1 MRTATDAAGV
11 TAELAAVPAHE
22 RVALV
27 DPRFV
32 GHAHALRLA
41 LTDPRF
47 PAATVRGALTAQPE
61 ARAVLVRAVT
71 AAAATART
79 SDGGAPTAAP
89 APGSA
94 ESPEHVAASTVVPTT
109 VPDRA
114 EETQPPV
121 GSAPGPGADD
131 RSGDAGAPGA
141 AVASGA
147 ADRADA
153 AVHAPDAAHASGEY
167 AESRSRTRPSGAATA
182 LGAAA
187 APTTAGAVGRAT
199 RTDAPGTTAPDRAAG
214 TGVRAGGAAHAAD
227 SFATRSPSESSA
239 EVATMGAANAPN
251 AAAPGEAAHVAS
263 PDRTADG
270 LAAPSRSVAPAEVAA
285 THGAADAHSWV
296 DDIAAALD
304 AGGVA
309 LHRPELGVLVASVPA
324 DALSRAK
331 AQDAVDAVDDER
343 VRLRSAVKAR
353 DGFFTTFCISPYS
366 RYIAR
371 WCARRG
377 LTPNQVTTA
386 SLLTALIAAA
396 CAATG
401 TRPGFVSA
409 GVLLI
414 ASFVLDCTDGQLA
427 RYSLQYSTLGAWL
440 DATFDRAKEYAYYA
454 GLALGAARADGDDVW
469 ALALGAMVLQTCR
482 HVVDFAFN
490 EANHDA
496 TGNTSPTAALS
507 GRLDSVGWT
516 VWVRRMIVLPIGERW
531 AMIAVLT
538 AFTTPRIT
546 FYATLIGCA
555 LAACY
560 TTAGRVLRSLT
571 RRAGRTDRAAR
582 ALAELADSGPLA
594 ELVAKAAPRGASSY
608 LAPVSAALGAT
619 AVLAGAAATGFGS
632 WVPVGCAV
640 LYAVLAGVA
649 VTAPL
654 KGPLDWLV
662 PPLFRAAE
670 YGTILILAA
679 CSEVN
684 GALPAAFGL
693 VAAVAYHHY
702 DTVYRIRGGTGAPP
716 HRLVRAIGGHEGRT
730 VAVTA
735 AAALLHHQNQGFTI
749 ALTALAAALALA
761 VLIESIRF
769 WVSSGAPAVHDESG
783 EPA

>member
-1 MRTATDAAGV
+1 MRTATDAAAV
-11 TAELAAVPAHE
+11 TAQLATVPAHE

-32 GHAHALRLA
+32 GHVHALRLA

-47 PAATVRGALTAQPE
+47 PAAAVRGALSVQPE
-61 ARAVLVRAVT
+61 ARTALARAVT
-71 AAAATART
+71 ATAATARAPGHG
-79 SDGGAPTAAP
+79 SGAPAAP
-89 APGSA
+89 APLGAAGTGTGTAPGTGAVTAVGTPGQVARTGATEAAA
-94 ESPEHVAASTVVPTT
+94 ETDPNAHATAGAVGTAA
-109 VPDRA
+109 PDR
-114 EETQPPV
+114 V
-121 GSAPGPGADD
+121 
-131 RSGDAGAPGA
+131 
-141 AVASGA
+141 
-147 ADRADA
+147 ADA
-153 AVHAPDAAHASGEY
+153 AVRASGEAY
-167 AESRSRTRPSGAATA
+167 APGGTGSGSRTRPSGTATA
-182 LGAAA
+182 
-187 APTTAGAVGRAT
+187 R
-199 RTDAPGTTAPDRAAG
+199 
-214 TGVRAGGAAHAAD
+214 
-227 SFATRSPSESSA
+227 
-239 EVATMGAANAPN
+239 
-251 AAAPGEAAHVAS
+251 
-263 PDRTADG
+263 
-270 LAAPSRSVAPAEVAA
+270 
-285 THGAADAHSWV
+285 GAADAPTADGVTDAHSSV
-296 DDIAAALD
+296 DDLAAALD
-304 AGGVA
+304 AEGVTV
-309 LHRPELGVLVASVPA
+309 HRPELGVLVADVPA
-324 DALSRAK
+324 DAEARA
-331 AQDAVDAVDDER
+331 AACDAVAAVDDER

-353 DGFFTTFCISPYS
+353 DGFFTTYCISPYS

-454 GLALGAARADGDDVW
+454 GLALGAARAGGGGDDVW

-546 FYATLIGCA
+546 FYVLLIGCA

-571 RRAGRTDRAAR
+571 RRAKRTDRAAL
-582 ALAELADSGPLA
+582 ALAELADSGPPA
-594 ELVAKAAPRGASSY
+594 ELVAKAAPRKASSY
-608 LAPVSAALGAT
+608 LAPLSAALGAA
-619 AVLAGAAATGFGS
+619 AVLAGTAAAGFGS

-649 VTAPL
+649 VAAPL

-679 CSEVN
+679 YAEVN

-716 HRLVRAIGGHEGRT
+716 RRLVRAIGGHEGRT
-730 VAVTA
+730 VVVTA

-749 ALTALAAALALA
+749 ALTALAAVLALA

-769 WVSSGAPAVHDESG
+769 WVSSGAPAVHDETG